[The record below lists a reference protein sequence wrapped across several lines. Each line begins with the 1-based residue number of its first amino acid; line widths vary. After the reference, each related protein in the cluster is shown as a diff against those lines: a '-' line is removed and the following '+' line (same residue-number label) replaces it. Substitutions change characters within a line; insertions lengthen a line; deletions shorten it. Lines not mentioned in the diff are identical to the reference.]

1 MNRES
6 STSIQRQLQIFF
18 VLTLGFT
25 VLVMGGV
32 WIGHNQVLLEREAE
46 RVLIV
51 EGDIIG
57 AAARPAMMFND
68 QRMAAELLQSM
79 QFDPDISMVK
89 LFTYD
94 GQSLFTY
101 AAEDDTAA
109 RVQPVN
115 FQQLQSIDFSDGR
128 LRLYRVVKHKGEAVG
143 VIYLESRLDHLK
155 ESQRTGYITVLMVML
170 GSLFLGLMLA
180 SRLQKRIASPISAL
194 AELMRKM
201 GHDRD
206 YSLRA
211 DSPTYNRETEE
222 LLVGFNQMADE
233 IENSF
238 HTIKEN
244 HRDLKEGEVRFRNVV
259 ELAPMPVVISRPADG
274 EILLFNGAAAQM
286 FGFEG
291 KQSEDTKT
299 LKFYRQPED
308 RQELLGTL
316 KQEGK
321 VVGKEIE
328 AVDSNGDPF
337 WVSLSMS
344 RITFESEPA
353 LFTAF
358 MDISDQKSIEKRLEE
373 QVSERTSELK
383 NTRDELQ
390 STLDNMLDTYYRL
403 SSDGA
408 VVWASSAVHSLLG
421 YSLEEVTGM
430 PMKALWLDSC
440 GFAQSVAA
448 LRENSGVLMNYKI
461 QLKHRDG
468 QLIWCSLSAHLI
480 IDQQGEVV
488 GIEGVVRDI
497 SLQVEA
503 ETQKQEMEKKM
514 AHVQRLES
522 LGVLAGGIAHDFNN
536 ILAGIMGNAEL
547 AEMNMKESLPADREL
562 ENIVSSSVR
571 AADLCRQMLAYSGQG
586 SLVRKA
592 VNLSGLVEETVQ
604 LIDVSI
610 SKNVSLKFDLQAH
623 LPSILADNT
632 QIQQIIM
639 NLITNASEAI
649 GEQHGGEIHVVTG
662 SIFAGREALDSP
674 FLEERRPPG
683 DYVFLE
689 VTDNGCGMDEATL
702 NRIFDPFFTTK
713 FTGRGLGMSAMLGI
727 VRSHDGALQ
736 VESAPEKGARFR
748 VLFPV
753 SSASVDDMQA
763 GEIATE
769 KLKLSDQ
776 ELTVL
781 VIDDEVMVRAIFEKM
796 LKKMGCE
803 VLLACDGEEGLQRY
817 SEHQQRIDAVLLDM
831 TMPRMGGKEAL
842 IRLREMGIKAP
853 VIVCSGYRN
862 ENVIPQFEQVQP
874 EAFLQKPFSL
884 QSLHSVLRQ
893 CLANITGSEQ

>member
-6 STSIQRQLQIFF
+6 STSIQRQLQLFF

-46 RVLIV
+46 RVPIV

-79 QFDPDISMVK
+79 QFDPDIATVK

-94 GQSLFTY
+94 GLSLFTY

-109 RVQPVN
+109 RAEPVH
-115 FQQLQSIDFSDGR
+115 FQKQQSAFFSDGR

-143 VIYLESRLDHLK
+143 VIYLESRLNHLK
-155 ESQRTGYITVLMVML
+155 ESQRAGYITVWMVMFGCL
-170 GSLFLGLMLA
+170 LVGLMLA
-180 SRLQKRIASPISAL
+180 SRLQKRIAVPITSL
-194 AELMRKM
+194 AGLMRQM

-222 LLVGFNQMADE
+222 LLIGFNQMADE

-238 HTIKEN
+238 RTIKEN
-244 HRDLKEGEVRFRNVV
+244 HRDLQEGEVRFRNVV
-259 ELAPMPVVISRPADG
+259 ALAPMPVLISRQRDG
-274 EILLFNGAAAQM
+274 EVLFFNTAAAQL
-286 FGFEG
+286 FGFESSSG
-291 KQSEDTKT
+291 EGVKAVD
-299 LKFYRQPED
+299 FYRYPDD
-308 RQELLGTL
+308 RQQLLRTL

-328 AVDSNGDPF
+328 VVGCDGVSF
-337 WVSLSMS
+337 WISLSMS
-344 RITFESEPA
+344 LITFESEPA
-353 LFTAF
+353 LFSAF
-358 MDISDQKSIEKRLEE
+358 MDITDQKSIEKRLEE
-373 QVSERTSELK
+373 QVSERTSELEK
-383 NTRDELQ
+383 TRDELQ

-403 SSDGA
+403 SSGGT
-408 VVWASSAVHSLLG
+408 VVWASRSVYSLLG
-421 YSLEEVTGM
+421 YALEEVAGL
-430 PMKALWLDSC
+430 PLQALWVDSC
-440 GFAQSVAA
+440 GFAHSVTAI
-448 LRENSGVLMNYKI
+448 RENGGVLMNHKI

-468 QLIWCSLSAHLI
+468 HLIWSSISAHLI
-480 IDQQGEVV
+480 IDQQGEVI

-547 AEMNMKESLPADREL
+547 AGMNMKERLPADKEL
-562 ENIVSSSVR
+562 ENIVSSSIR
-571 AADLCRQMLAYSGQG
+571 AADLCRHMLAYSGQG
-586 SLVRKA
+586 SLVKKQI
-592 VNLSGLVEETVQ
+592 NLSTLVEETVQ

-610 SKNVSLKFDLQAH
+610 SKDVSLTFDLQTQ
-623 LPSILADNT
+623 LPIILADNT
-632 QIQQIIM
+632 QMQQIVM

-649 GEQHGGEIHVVTG
+649 GDKKGGKIQVVTG
-662 SIFAGREALDSP
+662 SLYADREVLDSP
-674 FLEERRPPG
+674 FLEEKRPPG
-683 DYVFLE
+683 EYVFLE
-689 VTDNGCGMDEATL
+689 VSDNGCGMDEATL
-702 NRIFDPFFTTK
+702 NRMFDPFFTTK
-713 FTGRGLGMSAMLGI
+713 FTGRGLGMSATLGI
-727 VRSHDGALQ
+727 VRSHGGALQ

-753 SSASVDDMQA
+753 SSEAVNDKHLADATA
-763 GEIATE
+763 GG
-769 KLKLSDQ
+769 LKLC
-776 ELTVL
+776 ERALTVL

-796 LKKMGCE
+796 LRKMGCQ
-803 VLLACDGEEGLQRY
+803 VLLACDGEEGVQCY
-817 SEHQQRIDAVLLDM
+817 SEHRDRIDAVLLDM

-842 IRLREMGIKAP
+842 VRLREMDIKAP
-853 VIVCSGYRN
+853 VIVCSGYSN
-862 ENVIPQFEQVQP
+862 ENVMPQFEQVQP

-884 QSLHSVLRQ
+884 QSLYTVLRQ
-893 CLANITGSEQ
+893 SLVDITGSDP